1 MSLAF
6 RILLVVNAVA
16 TLAAG
21 VVLLLFPAAI
31 PATVGIV
38 LPSEANFVAWLLGS
52 AELGLAALCAL
63 ALRLTDRGALRLVA
77 WTMLVSHL
85 SAALAD
91 ALALAQG
98 LAPVAIGTNL
108 AIRLLMA
115 ALFWWLGLRR
125 A

>member
-1 MSLAF
+1 MLGPTQMSLTNIRFSVTAWPF
-6 RILLVVNAVA
+6 WESL
-16 TLAAG
+16 
-21 VVLLLFPAAI
+21 
-31 PATVGIV
+31 
-38 LPSEANFVAWLLGS
+38 SEGGRAMWLSGRRRDGARMMRDGS
-52 AELGLAALCAL
+52 RRKAALCAL

-98 LAPVAIGTNL
+98 LAPVAIGANL

>member
-63 ALRLTDRGALRLVA
+63 ALRLTDREALRLVA

-91 ALALAQG
+91 ALAR
-98 LAPVAIGTNL
+98 LAPVAIGANL